1 MTERTLTSL
10 FAEIRYLK
18 ERLQNTPSS
27 RARAQYD
34 IACDLARKMIDQVE
48 DDTIAMGLLLHGVN
62 DLTWSATEACLGVE
76 DIQDRCYDYLMEE
89 DSIFLW

>member
-10 FAEIRYLK
+10 FAEIQYLK
-18 ERLQNTPSS
+18 ERIQKAPSS
-27 RARAQYD
+27 RAWAQYD

-62 DLTWSATEACLGVE
+62 GLTWSATEACLGVE
-76 DIQDRCYDYLMEE
+76 DIQVRCYDYLMEE

>member
-1 MTERTLTSL
+1 MKTRTLTGL
-10 FAEIRYLK
+10 FAEIQYLK
-18 ERLQNTPSS
+18 ERMQETPSS

-48 DDTIAMGLLLHGVN
+48 DDSIAMGLLLHGVN
-62 DLTWSATEACLGVE
+62 GLTWSATEACLGVE

>member
-1 MTERTLTSL
+1 MTTRTLTGL
-10 FAEIRYLK
+10 FAEIRHLK
-18 ERLQNTPSS
+18 ERIQKAPSS

-62 DLTWSATEACLGVE
+62 GLTWSATEACLGVE